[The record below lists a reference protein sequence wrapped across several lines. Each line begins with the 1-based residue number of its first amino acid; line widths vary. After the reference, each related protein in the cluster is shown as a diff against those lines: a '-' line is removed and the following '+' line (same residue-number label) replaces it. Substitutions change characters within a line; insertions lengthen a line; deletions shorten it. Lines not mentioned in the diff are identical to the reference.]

1 MPYAT
6 AAELRAQIDKISNVD
21 DTVLTAIL
29 TAATNNIDRTIN
41 HYLPGLEYFKAPVVA
56 TARPYFGSGKGWMR
70 TDPFI
75 SATLVAVKDSAT
87 DTTYES
93 WAATDWVAFSGG
105 YEHPNF
111 ADLPYTGVMSD
122 PNGDY
127 VIFTKGL
134 RSPSVRITAR
144 WGYSATPPADIAE
157 ACIMQ
162 SARWY
167 KRLQGAMSD
176 ALASGELGML
186 LYQQSL
192 DPDIRRIL
200 VDGRYTNAVVFGI

>member
-1 MPYAT
+1 MAYASI
-6 AAELRAQIDKISNVD
+6 LDFRSQIDKNSNAT
-21 DTVLTAIL
+21 DTVLNSIL
-29 TAATNNIDRTIN
+29 NAATTNIDRAVN
-41 HYLPGLEYFKAPVVA
+41 HYVPGLEYFKAPMNG
-56 TARPYFGSGKGWMR
+56 TARPYYGSGKTWQR
-70 TDPFI
+70 IDPCI
-75 SATLVAVKDSAT
+75 SITLVEVKDSTT

-134 RSPSVRITAR
+134 RSASVRITAR

-167 KRLQGAMSD
+167 KRLIG
-176 ALASGELGML
+176 
-186 LYQQSL
+186 
-192 DPDIRRIL
+192 RR
-200 VDGRYTNAVVFGI
+200 